1 MHICAAQAP
10 RNGSEVH
17 SMSKRIGRYLL
28 TFLLFFWMVLLLTLV
43 TRGGISA
50 FHFLLSKQQGMISTH
65 SLVTRLVMKLM
76 LSTILLTLGAACVA
90 LYFSSYESAAFMDC
104 AWVILLA
111 AGIVITNVDL
121 DAMFYTPAAQ
131 RMPVMYSGGAMLLLF
146 PTALGSLVLKQLKPL
161 NRPAFLTF
169 NGLIGVTGALYMVS
183 LVPMRSSWLIGGYAL
198 YFFLMILTV
207 MGVALFYPKERQM
220 ALAALAFMLPV
231 YLLLLMEEGY
241 RYQAVTWQFT
251 FLVDTMP
258 YLLGAYAV
266 TLFAMVYQNQRI
278 GLLMGRQQSRR
289 FQESLRHKATLT
301 KMLIGY
307 VAEPLSRI
315 IIYNRAAIKQRGAQ
329 SDGALQT
336 LLRKTENEINV
347 LSQHLD
353 NILEYDALPR
363 SSTRSKIRSSLSSIF
378 DYVSMEMKRFDIQW
392 DWRIP
397 IVQEGGDASVL
408 CDPYALIRANQA
420 ILSALAPLRASRTL
434 HVDWPRD
441 GAFYAVTL
449 SIYVD
454 IRKQYFAIR
463 KFCRTLTRRS
473 QAPATANEEDFTL
486 RMAYRIL
493 ASHASPPRAVVN
505 KNGILQVQYLLPV
518 WENQLPEEQ
527 ARPVVEVYAKGKP
540 LVVLISTAAEQIEM
554 VRAQLEYEPYTLVVF
569 TSDQE
574 ALSYIRSNGG
584 IDVIVVGTVFLRMS
598 SQELC
603 AAIRE
608 EYTLGQLPIL
618 LIREKQLSDL
628 NESLLERVNDVIVEP
643 FSQALL
649 LQKLKSLVMLK
660 KSIDDTMKA
669 KLDFLQSQMD
679 PHFIFNT
686 LNTIM
691 PLCIQAPTK
700 AYELLGYFSDYL
712 RTSLFSRELQQ
723 PIPVSQ
729 ELDLIVAYLTIEH
742 TRFGQRVQYESR
754 TSFSDQC
761 RILPL
766 MIEPIVENCVKHG
779 VKQSSDI
786 HIVIAIEEREKELY
800 VCVTDDGVGIP
811 AQRLEEIMSHAP
823 VPGSR
828 SIGLNNVMKRLKLY
842 YGRQLHIESQ
852 VGRGTRIWFSIPL
865 HV

>member
-1 MHICAAQAP
+1 
-10 RNGSEVH
+10 
-17 SMSKRIGRYLL
+17 MSKRIGGYLL
-28 TFLLFFWMVLLLTLV
+28 TFLIFFWVVLLLTLV
-43 TRGGISA
+43 TQGGIDA
-50 FHFLLSKQQGMISTH
+50 FHFLLSRQQGMISTH

-76 LSTILLTLGAACVA
+76 LSTILLTLGVACVA

-104 AWVILLA
+104 ARVILLA

-121 DAMFYTPAAQ
+121 DAMFYTPAVQ
-131 RMPVMYSGGAMLLLF
+131 RMPVMYSGGAMLMLF
-146 PTALGSLVLKQLKPL
+146 PTALGSLVFKQLKPL
-161 NRPAFLTF
+161 NKPAFLAF
-169 NGLIGVTGALYMVS
+169 NGLVGIAGALYMFA

-198 YFFLMILTV
+198 YFLLAILTV
-207 MGVALFYPKERQM
+207 LGVALFCPKDRQE
-220 ALAALAFMLPV
+220 ALTALAFFLPV
-231 YLLLLMEEGY
+231 YFLLLMEEGY
-241 RYQAVTWQFT
+241 RYQAVTWQFA

-266 TLFAMVYQNQRI
+266 ALFAIVYQNQRI

-307 VAEPLSRI
+307 VAEPLGRI
-315 IIYNRAAIKQRGAQ
+315 VTYNRAAIKQKGAQ
-329 SDGALQT
+329 NDGVLQT

-363 SSTRSKIRSSLSSIF
+363 SSARSKIRSSLSSIF
-378 DYVSMEMKRFDIQW
+378 GYVAMEMKRFDIQW
-392 DWRIP
+392 DWRMP
-397 IVQEGGDASVL
+397 AVQDRETPSVL

-420 ILSALAPLRASRTL
+420 ILSALAPLRVNRTL

-454 IRKQYFAIR
+454 IRKQYFAIH
-463 KFCRTLTRRS
+463 KFCRTLTRRG
-473 QAPATANEEDFTL
+473 QAPAAAHDEDFTL

-505 KNGILQVQYLLPV
+505 KNGILQVQYLLPI
-518 WENQLPEEQ
+518 WESQKSEEQ
-527 ARPVVEVYAKGKP
+527 VRPVVEVCAKGKP

-554 VRAQLEYEPYTLVVF
+554 VRAQLEYEPYTLVMF

-574 ALSYIRSNGG
+574 ALSYIRGNGG

-598 SQELC
+598 SRELC

-618 LIREKQLSDL
+618 LIREKQLSDV
-628 NESLLERVNDVIVEP
+628 NESLLELVNDVIVEP
-643 FSQALL
+643 FSQALF

-660 KSIDDTMKA
+660 KSIDETMKA

-691 PLCIQAPTK
+691 PLCIQEPTK

-729 ELDLIVAYLTIEH
+729 EMDLIVAYLTIEH

-754 TSFSDQC
+754 TNFSSES

-779 VKQSSDI
+779 IRQSGDI
-786 HIVIAIEEREKELY
+786 HIVITIEEKEGELY
-800 VCVTDDGVGIP
+800 VCVTDDGAGIP
-811 AQRLEEIMSHAP
+811 ARRLEEILSHTQ
-823 VPGSR
+823 VQGSR

-842 YGRQLHIESQ
+842 YGRPLHIESQ
-852 VGRGTRIWFSIPL
+852 EGRGTRIWFSIPL